1 LDEVA
6 GGRDKKEETLW
17 VPVSTFHHVLAFDH
31 CDHISGFVGI
41 FENAV
46 VLMELIKWNVENAL
60 H

>member
-1 LDEVA
+1 VA

-17 VPVSTFHHVLAFDH
+17 VPVGAFDHVLAFNHGDY
-31 CDHISGFVGI
+31 IGGFIGI

-46 VLMELIKWNVENAL
+46 VAMELIKRDVENAL